1 VPNSQFQ
8 KSAFFLI
15 INLLI
20 FFFPSHGQ
28 ESSSLIGQ
36 EQLKYRIHLGFIN
49 AAQATIKSSAQTIQM
64 GNKSTRKIE
73 IEGKTIGILEVISP
87 VVDYWSSYLDIQSR
101 IPLKT
106 EMKKKEGRYR
116 KEETVVYDQEK
127 GIAKISSPQNTPTE
141 KNMAISKGML
151 DIIGGYY
158 FLRDKNLAD
167 MKPGQKLSAKVLM
180 DGSIYEIWFV
190 VKGFEKVES
199 KFGSKNCIRTS
210 LVLPKNNLFEDKDA
224 IRLWISQDKNQ
235 IPFKME
241 VSLKI
246 GFLTIDL
253 EEYLIQGK
261 PIYAL
266 AP

>member
-1 VPNSQFQ
+1 MSDCKYL
-8 KSAFFLI
+8 KSIFFLF

-20 FFFPSHGQ
+20 ISFPNLGQ
-28 ESSSLIGQ
+28 DSSSLIGH
-36 EQLKYRIHLGFIN
+36 EQLQYRIHLGFIN
-49 AAQATIKSSAQTIQM
+49 AAQATIKSSPQTIPM
-64 GNKSTRKIE
+64 GNKATRKIE
-73 IEGKTIGILEVISP
+73 IEGKTVGLLDVISP
-87 VVDYWSSYLDIQSR
+87 VVDYWSSYLDIHSR

-116 KEETVVYDQEK
+116 KEEIVLYDQEK
-127 GIAKISSPQNTPTE
+127 GIAKITSPQNTPVE
-141 KNMAISKGML
+141 KNMSITKGML

-158 FLRDKNLAD
+158 FLRDKNLSE

-180 DGSIYEIWFV
+180 DGTIYELWFI
-190 VKGFEKVES
+190 VKGFETVES
-199 KFGSKNCIRTS
+199 KFGAKKCIRTS
-210 LVLPKNNLFEDKDA
+210 LVLPKNNFFEDKDA
-224 IRLWISQDKNQ
+224 IRLWISQDPHQ

-253 EEYLIQGK
+253 EDYKIQGK
-261 PIYAL
+261 PIYTL

>member
-1 VPNSQFQ
+1 MPNCQFH
-8 KSAFFLI
+8 KTVFFLF

-20 FFFPSHGQ
+20 NFFPSFGQ
-28 ESSSLIGQ
+28 DSSSLIGQ
-36 EQLKYRIHLGFIN
+36 EQLQYRIHLGFIN

-64 GNKSTRKIE
+64 GNKTTRKIE
-73 IEGKTIGILEVISP
+73 IEGRTIGVLDMISP
-87 VVDYWSSYLDIQSR
+87 VVDYWSSYLDIYSR

-116 KEETVVYDQEK
+116 KEETVIYDQEK
-127 GIAKISSPQNTPTE
+127 GIAKITSSQNAPVE
-141 KNMAISKGML
+141 KNLTISKGML

-158 FLRDKNLAD
+158 FLRDKNLSE
-167 MKPGQKLSAKVLM
+167 MKPGQKLSAKILM
-180 DGSIYEIWFV
+180 DGTIYELWFI

-199 KFGSKNCIRTS
+199 KFGTKNCIRTS
-210 LVLPKNNLFEDKDA
+210 LVLPKNNFFEDKDA
-224 IRLWISQDKNQ
+224 IRLWISQDSHQ

-241 VSLKI
+241 VNLKI

-253 EEYLIQGK
+253 EDYKIQGK

-266 AP
+266 SP